1 MKRFLYLLEE
11 LVVYIFGFFV
21 TNMIRAVFYLNSVK
35 TYDDLDLWI
44 SCFRGNCTIKN
55 TPDFFIYVIGLVLI
69 SLLFIFVWKF
79 IKKIHLKI
87 GKSKLY
93 IALETILFVIYYI
106 LNTIQLYELI
116 YKPFKLGIF
125 MNILLSITMIFPL
138 IYIMYDKSLERQGK

>member
-69 SLLFIFVWKF
+69 SLLFIFVWKL

-93 IALETILFVIYYI
+93 IALEIILFVIYVKSSGRRV
-106 LNTIQLYELI
+106 TIS
-116 YKPFKLGIF
+116 F
-125 MNILLSITMIFPL
+125 ITSEAFEETTDYL
-138 IYIMYDKSLERQGK
+138 RK

>member
-44 SCFRGNCTIKN
+44 SCFRGNCIIKN

-69 SLLFIFVWKF
+69 SLLFIFVWKL
-79 IKKIHLKI
+79 IKKFHLKI

-93 IALETILFVIYYI
+93 ITLEIILFVIYYI

-116 YKPFKLGIF
+116 YKPFKLGIL

-138 IYIMYDKSLERQGK
+138 IYIVYDKSLER

>member
-69 SLLFIFVWKF
+69 SLLFIIWDVRS
-79 IKKIHLKI
+79 INLKKYGEKAIFL
-87 GKSKLY
+87 
-93 IALETILFVIYYI
+93 ILF
-106 LNTIQLYELI
+106 
-116 YKPFKLGIF
+116 KPPQPK
-125 MNILLSITMIFPL
+125 FPL
-138 IYIMYDKSLERQGK
+138 L